1 MIILKNEGKLDMK
14 SLSIAIVTLLSI
26 TLLFSTPATAEEV
39 DCELLMKEI
48 KQFQVAAQRYR
59 RLMEDGLTEG
69 GQVYVQSKL
78 HKERLEAE
86 RGLISGAANK
96 AQIYSVLC
104 RKTDYPLR

>member
-1 MIILKNEGKLDMK
+1 MK
-14 SLSIAIVTLLSI
+14 SLILTIAMLLNIV
-26 TLLFSTPATAEEV
+26 LLFSSPATAEEV
-39 DCELLMKEI
+39 DCKLLMKEI

-69 GQVYVQSKL
+69 GQVYVQSEL

-104 RKTDYPLR
+104 

>member
-1 MIILKNEGKLDMK
+1 MFILVKNFSKFSVVIL
-14 SLSIAIVTLLSI
+14 IF
-26 TLLFSTPATAEEV
+26 LFSLPATAEEV

-69 GQVYVQSKL
+69 GQVYVQSEL

-96 AQIYSVLC
+96 AQIFSVLC
-104 RKTDYPLR
+104 TSKSAN

>member
-1 MIILKNEGKLDMK
+1 MFILVKNFSKFSVVIL
-14 SLSIAIVTLLSI
+14 IF
-26 TLLFSTPATAEEV
+26 LFALPATAEEV

-69 GQVYVQSKL
+69 GQVYVQSEL

-104 RKTDYPLR
+104 NPED

>member
-1 MIILKNEGKLDMK
+1 MFILVKNFSKFSVVIL
-14 SLSIAIVTLLSI
+14 IF
-26 TLLFSTPATAEEV
+26 LFSLPATAEEL

-59 RLMEDGLTEG
+59 RLMEEGLTEG
-69 GQVYVQSKL
+69 GQVYVQSEL

-86 RGLISGAANK
+86 RELISGAANK

-104 RKTDYPLR
+104 RKTDE

>member
-1 MIILKNEGKLDMK
+1 MK
-14 SLSIAIVTLLSI
+14 SLLLTIALLLNIV
-26 TLLFSTPATAEEV
+26 LLFSSPATAEEV

-86 RGLISGAANK
+86 RRLISGAANK

-104 RKTDYPLR
+104 YR

>member
-1 MIILKNEGKLDMK
+1 MFILVKNFSKFSVIIL
-14 SLSIAIVTLLSI
+14 IF
-26 TLLFSTPATAEEV
+26 LFSLPATAEEV

-69 GQVYVQSKL
+69 GQVYVQSNL

-104 RKTDYPLR
+104 RKTDE